1 MRSICTLMS
10 AVTSAN
16 SGFADLSLLLSS
28 TGSAS
33 ISSALSSP
41 TVQSALKSAPP
52 GDLVQ
57 LSQQA
62 LQLQEVS
69 GLFASSTPQTLL
81 FQALNS
87 AITGSAVTGST
98 SGSTASTSTAA
109 TATAISALEQASA
122 LLGTNSSSGSL
133 SFLA

>member
-1 MRSICTLMS
+1 MS
-10 AVTSAN
+10 AVTSVN
-16 SGFADLSLLLSS
+16 PGIADLSHLLSS

-57 LSQQA
+57 LSRQA
-62 LQLQEVS
+62 VQLQEVGSLFGSS
-69 GLFASSTPQTLL
+69 GTSGTAVTPQTLL
-81 FQALNS
+81 LQALNS
-87 AITGSAVTGST
+87 AITGSTTA
-98 SGSTASTSTAA
+98 GSTASKSTAA
-109 TATAISALEQASA
+109 TATATAALEQVSE